1 MQIVIKISD
10 EYAEQFYL
18 NKCKDKFDNLA
29 TNEFGYVLRKAFEN
43 ATPLPDHH
51 GRLIDADTLEEKVEK
66 HREMLK
72 ISEYDRELV
81 LHYTDIEMAPTII
94 EVDEEKQDA
103 RI

>member
-1 MQIVIKISD
+1 MEIVIDIPEE
-10 EYAEQFYL
+10 EYELVRHGNKSYRTELELMNAVAEG
-18 NKCKDKFDNLA
+18 K
-29 TNEFGYVLRKAFEN
+29 
-43 ATPLPDHH
+43 PLPEHH

-94 EVDEEKQDA
+94 ERE
-103 RI
+103 

>member
-1 MQIVIKISD
+1 MQIVIEIPEDSYKATCNGYMLPSD
-10 EYAEQFYL
+10 
-18 NKCKDKFDNLA
+18 
-29 TNEFGYVLRKAFEN
+29 VEN
-43 ATPLPDHH
+43 VVNAIKQGTPLPKGH

-94 EVDEEKQDA
+94 EANKEVEKNEVGHD
-103 RI
+103 